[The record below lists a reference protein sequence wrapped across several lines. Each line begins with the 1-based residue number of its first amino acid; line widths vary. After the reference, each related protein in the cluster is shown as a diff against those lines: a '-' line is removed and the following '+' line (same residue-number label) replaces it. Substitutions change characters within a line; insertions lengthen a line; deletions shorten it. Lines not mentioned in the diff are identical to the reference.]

1 MSWPDVALLA
11 VIALSAS
18 FSLFRG
24 FVREVFSLIGWIV
37 SFWLA
42 SRFAGVLADQLEGVI
57 SYDDVRAGVAFLL
70 LFCGV
75 LIASMVVNHLL
86 VKIVRASGLGAADRS
101 LGAVFGLLRG
111 IVIVTVFTMFAAM
124 TPLTTDE
131 AWQRSVV
138 AGYVGHMAAWAA
150 QFMPQDVAERVQA
163 GLRG

>member
-1 MSWPDVALLA
+1 MNWLDIALLA

-42 SRFAGVLADQLEGVI
+42 SQYADALADQLDGVI
-57 SYDDVRAGVAFLL
+57 SYADIRAGVAFLL

-75 LIASMVVNHLL
+75 LIVSMVVNHLL
-86 VKIVRASGLGAADRS
+86 VKMVRASGLGAADRS

-111 IVIVTVFTMFAAM
+111 IVIVTVFTMFAAL
-124 TPLTTDE
+124 TPLTADD
-131 AWQRSVV
+131 AWRKSVV
-138 AGYVGHMAAWAA
+138 AGYVGHVAAWAA

-163 GLRG
+163 GLQG